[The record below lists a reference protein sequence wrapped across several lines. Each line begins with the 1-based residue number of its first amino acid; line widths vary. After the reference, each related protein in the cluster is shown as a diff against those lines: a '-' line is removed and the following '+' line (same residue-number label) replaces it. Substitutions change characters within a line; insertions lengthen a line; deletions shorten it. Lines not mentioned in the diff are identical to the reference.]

1 MMKKLLALVLV
12 LGMASLVSAVPSGVE
27 LSYHIGETVYTNGP
41 DNVTEIE
48 MQICTELLIDV
59 HGPAGYAWIGYIII
73 EGDPPGGGEWGD
85 AGGVAPG
92 YYTNAAYW
100 VVLPGA
106 GDMGSVNGRYVEADW
121 GWGYEISAAQG
132 IGGVPGGEEFQF
144 IYHCVGP
151 ESEYVTITLW
161 DATNDPTYTT
171 PEDTIVIHQIPEP
184 ATIALLGLGGL
195 LLRRKK

>member
-1 MMKKLLALVLV
+1 MMKKLLIFMLV

-27 LSYHIGETVYTNGP
+27 LSINHVTDGP

-48 MQICTELLIDV
+48 IPICTELLIDV

-85 AGGVAPG
+85 QWAPADG
-92 YYTNAAYW
+92 YYANAGYP
-100 VVLPGA
+100 VKLPEA
-106 GDMGSVNGRYVEADW
+106 GDMGSVNGRYVEAGW

-132 IGGVPGGEEFQF
+132 IGPVPGGEEFQF

-171 PEDTIVIHQIPEP
+171 PEDTIVIHQIIPEP

-195 LLRRKK
+195 LLRRRK